1 MIALTRRGHDGLTW
15 TRLGTRSGSKVT
27 TSCSHDQAIPPC
39 GACMFQISL
48 LGPKIL
54 FSFSSP
60 DLQIC
65 AI

>member
-27 TSCSHDQAIPPC
+27 TSCSHDRAIPPC
-39 GACMFQISL
+39 GACNVPNFAPGTKDLIL
-48 LGPKIL
+48 LFFAG
-54 FSFSSP
+54 
-60 DLQIC
+60 LQIC